1 MTGRACCLSSVAG
14 DTVAMGNLSPELVGP
29 VQTELAR
36 AVEQLP
42 GPMAC
47 RETPR
52 AGINGKACA
61 GRGRYK
67 QKVGAISNRNSV

>member
-42 GPMAC
+42 GPHGMPGNPSS
-47 RETPR
+47 RDQR
-52 AGINGKACA
+52 
-61 GRGRYK
+61 
-67 QKVGAISNRNSV
+67 